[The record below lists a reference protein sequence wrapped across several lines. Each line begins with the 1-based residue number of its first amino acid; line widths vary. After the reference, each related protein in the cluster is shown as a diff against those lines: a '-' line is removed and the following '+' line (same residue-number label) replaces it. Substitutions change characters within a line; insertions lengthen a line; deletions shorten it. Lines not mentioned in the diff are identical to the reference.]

1 MLLYKQKIDW
11 KLSFNLNFNLY
22 KMIKFERQYNLF
34 NNNDMKFSENNSFQD
49 IKIDKTVIKGWQ
61 KKIINHQSRI
71 FKYGY
76 KYVNQ
81 PSLFEPNSE
90 KINEAFNPINLSPQ
104 PLSFWRWPKTLH
116 QGPAIYFVMDKIIDS
131 EENIIL
137 YIGETVSAEKRW
149 KGQHDC
155 KSYLSNYSETLQKAN
170 LKTNLS
176 IRFWLDV
183 PFNTK
188 ERKNLEKTLIQTWLP
203 PFNKET
209 RGIWAT
215 PFTSQIH

>member
-90 KINEAFNPINLSPQ
+90 KINEAFNPINLTPQ

-116 QGPAIYFVMDKIIDS
+116 KGPAVYFVMDKIIDS

-215 PFTSQIH
+215 PFT